1 MEKDKKD
8 IDDLFK
14 ESFDSYESD
23 VKPKVWD
30 NIKSVLK
37 WGSLGVFI
45 KFLISKVGTNTLVAI
60 ASSVVTVI
68 GTVFFMEK
76 ALPSEKH
83 QQETNKVDV
92 APVIT
97 EQPVATTNTTTSK
110 KELTEE
116 IKPVDT
122 EKVVTESSPKEE
134 EKSFKN
140 TSIVEVSSID
150 PKKIKSII
158 KDLSEKSVAKI
169 SANPVSGAPPLV
181 VNLTN
186 MGTGTENTWTFSDG
200 QNSSKLSNPPCVFIE
215 PGVHTI
221 TLHSKAADGKIST
234 DSIKITVTGNSSEP
248 HASANTVSPDG
259 DGIADVFTI
268 QGKNIN
274 EMEAQIFDKKGQL
287 VYKWV
292 GVDGQWDGTTLKGEK
307 VAAGIYYYI
316 VNAEGI
322 DGKKYEQKGK
332 IKLIR

>member
-14 ESFDSYESD
+14 ESFDGYESD
-23 VKPKVWD
+23 VKPKVWE
-30 NIKSVLK
+30 NVKSVLK
-37 WGSLGVFI
+37 WGSLGAFI
-45 KFLISKVGTNTLVAI
+45 KFLTSKVGTNTLVAI

-68 GTVFFMEK
+68 GTVFFMERTM
-76 ALPSEKH
+76 PSEKH
-83 QQETNKVDV
+83 RPETGKVDV
-92 APVIT
+92 APVIP
-97 EQPVATTNTTTSK
+97 EQPVATTSASTLKN
-110 KELTEE
+110 ELKNEV
-116 IKPVDT
+116 KPAEK
-122 EKVVTESSPKEE
+122 EKVIAESLQKEE

-158 KDLSEKSVAKI
+158 KDLSGKSVAKI
-169 SANPVSGAPPLV
+169 SANPISGAPPLV

-186 MGTGTENTWTFSDG
+186 LGTGTENTWTFSDG
-200 QNSSKLSNPPCVFIE
+200 QNPSKLSNPPCVFIE

-221 TLHSKAADGKIST
+221 TLHSKAADGKISA

-259 DGIADVFTI
+259 DGVADVFTI

-274 EMEAQIFDKKGQL
+274 EMEAQIYDKKGQL

-292 GVDGQWDGTTLKGEK
+292 GVDGRWDGTTLKGEK
-307 VAAGIYYYI
+307 VMAGIYYYI
-316 VNAEGI
+316 VNAEGV